1 MDNNFN
7 YNPYE
12 NNYTESSG
20 NTENS
25 NASYSNTNENNT
37 YSDSGYSS
45 NVWEKK
51 TAKKEKKSSF
61 AGFGTTLTKCTA
73 IALVFGLVAG
83 ASFCGVSYFAGG
95 ALGIFSG
102 AEEKQNDKNSN
113 KNNNKDFNDLLEDN
127 KNESANQGAI
137 GEIEKA
143 ETEGSTITTAVTDV
157 SDLVEDVMPCIVA
170 ISNLS
175 EVTYQGI
182 WGQQYSQESESC
194 GTGFIVQQDEEFIYI
209 ATNNHVVQGAK
220 ELTVQFSDDT
230 EVLAQIKGTI
240 ATKDLAVIK
249 VALKDISEETRRMIR
264 VATLGD
270 STMLE
275 MGEGAVA
282 IGNALGYGQSVTTG
296 VISALGR
303 STTVT
308 DEATRTTIICN
319 NLIQTNA
326 AINPGNSGGPLL
338 NASGEV
344 IGINSVKY
352 ASTDVEGI
360 GYAIPI
366 SDAMVV
372 IEKLISGE
380 QVETAQTGYLGI
392 QGKDIDN
399 GVYVYKVY
407 DGSAAE
413 KAGIRPGDIIVGLEG
428 NAITTMS
435 QLKELLSYYAAGEE
449 VTLNVYQVEGNEY
462 VQKEIRVTLGNSSTI
477 EQ

>member
-1 MDNNFN
+1 MNNDFN

-12 NNYTESSG
+12 NNDAGQNKNTGYENAYTKE
-20 NTENS
+20 T
-25 NASYSNTNENNT
+25 
-37 YSDSGYSS
+37 YSS
-45 NVWEKK
+45 NYEENNFDSKK
-51 TAKKEKKSSF
+51 KKSSF

-83 ASFCGVSYFAGG
+83 ASFCGTYYFAGG
-95 ALGIFSG
+95 ALGLF
-102 AEEKQNDKNSN
+102 EKEQQKKDKNN
-113 KNNNKDFNDLLEDN
+113 KKENDFDSLLEDN
-127 KNESANQGAI
+127 KNTTNSNSN
-137 GEIEKA
+137 GEIGQA
-143 ETEGSTITTAVTDV
+143 QTESGTIVTAVTDV
-157 SDLVEDVMPCIVA
+157 SDLVENVMPCIVA

-194 GTGFIVQQDEEFIYI
+194 GTGFIVEQDDEFIYI

-220 ELTVQFSDDT
+220 ELTVQFSDDA
-230 EVLAQIKGTI
+230 EAIAQIKGTI

-249 VALKDISEETRRMIR
+249 VALSDIPTETRDIIR
-264 VATLGD
+264 VASLGD
-270 STMLE
+270 STVLE

-308 DEATRTTIICN
+308 DETTRTKIICN

-338 NASGEV
+338 NANGEV

-413 KAGIRPGDIIVGLEG
+413 KAGLRPGDIIVGLDG

-449 VTLNVYQVEGNEY
+449 IILNVYKVEGNEY
-462 VQKEIRVTLGNSSTI
+462 VQKEIKVVLGDSSTI

>member
-12 NNYTESSG
+12 NNHTG
-20 NTENS
+20 NNQNTDYN
-25 NASYSNTNENNT
+25 NANYSNTNYGNT
-37 YSDSGYSS
+37 YTSDEDTFSKS
-45 NVWEKK
+45 KK
-51 TAKKEKKSSF
+51 KKSSF
-61 AGFGTTLTKCTA
+61 AGFGVTLTKCTA
-73 IALVFGLVAG
+73 LALTFGLVAG

-95 ALGIFSG
+95 ALGIFSQSD
-102 AEEKQNDKNSN
+102 EKNNANDKGD
-113 KNNNKDFNDLLEDN
+113 KNNFNGLLEEN
-127 KNESANQGAI
+127 NQASNN
-137 GEIEKA
+137 GEIEHA
-143 ETEGSTITTAVTDV
+143 QVENNTIATAVTDV

-175 EVTYQGI
+175 EVTYQGF

-230 EVLAQIKGTI
+230 EALAQIKGTI

-249 VALKDISEETRRMIR
+249 VALKDISEETRNTIR
-264 VATLGD
+264 VASLGD
-270 STMLE
+270 STTLE

-308 DEATRTTIICN
+308 DETTRTTIICN

-338 NASGEV
+338 NANGQV

-372 IEKLISGE
+372 IEKLISGQ

-435 QLKELLSYYAAGEE
+435 QLKELLSYYAAGQK
-449 VTLNVYQVEGNEY
+449 VTLNVYKVEGNEY
-462 VQKEIRVTLGNSSTI
+462 VQKEVVVTLGDSSTI

>member
-12 NNYTESSG
+12 NNHTESNN
-20 NTENS
+20 NT
-25 NASYSNTNENNT
+25 SYSNAN
-37 YSDSGYSS
+37 YSDTYAGGGYSS
-45 NVWEKK
+45 NQWDDDSSSKSKK
-51 TAKKEKKSSF
+51 KKSAF
-61 AGFGTTLTKCTA
+61 AGFGAMLTKCTA

-95 ALGIFSG
+95 ALGIFSK
-102 AEEKQNDKNSN
+102 EDEKDNDKNG
-113 KNNNKDFNDLLEDN
+113 NNNDFNNLLEDGSN
-127 KNESANQGAI
+127 NATNNGTS
-137 GEIEKA
+137 GEIGQA
-143 ETEGSTITTAVTDV
+143 QVEGNTITTAVTDV
-157 SDLVEDVMPCIVA
+157 SDMVENVMPCIVA

-194 GTGFIVQQDEEFIYI
+194 GTGFIVEQDDEFIYI

-230 EVLAQIKGTI
+230 EALAEIKGTI

-249 VALKDISEETRRMIR
+249 VALKDISEETREIIR

-270 STMLE
+270 STGLE

-338 NASGEV
+338 NARGEV

-449 VTLNVYQVEGNEY
+449 ITLIVYQVEGNEY
-462 VQKEIRVTLGNSSTI
+462 VQKEIIVKLGDSSTI
-477 EQ
+477 QQ

>member
-12 NNYTESSG
+12 NN
-20 NTENS
+20 NTQS
-25 NASYSNTNENNT
+25 NQNTDYNNTSYSNTYT
-37 YSDSGYSS
+37 SDGDSFSKP
-45 NVWEKK
+45 KK
-51 TAKKEKKSSF
+51 KKSSF
-61 AGFGTTLTKCTA
+61 AGFGVTLTKCTA

-95 ALGIFSG
+95 ALGIFSK
-102 AEEKQNDKNSN
+102 ADENEDANDKN
-113 KNNNKDFNDLLEDN
+113 KNNDFNGLLEESDN
-127 KNESANQGAI
+127 ASNNGAN
-137 GEIEKA
+137 GEIEHA
-143 ETEGSTITTAVTDV
+143 QVENNTITTSVTDV

-175 EVTYQGI
+175 EVTYKGM

-194 GTGFIVQQDEEFIYI
+194 GTGFIVEQDEEFIYI

-230 EVLAQIKGTI
+230 EVLAEIKGTI

-249 VALKDISEETRRMIR
+249 VALEDISEETRATIR
-264 VATLGD
+264 VASLGD
-270 STMLE
+270 STILE

-308 DEATRTTIICN
+308 DETTGTTIICN

-338 NASGEV
+338 NANGEV

-372 IEKLISGE
+372 IEKLISGQ

-407 DGSAAE
+407 DGSEAE

-428 NAITTMS
+428 NSITTMS

-449 VTLNVYQVEGNEY
+449 VTLIVYQVDGNEY
-462 VQKEIRVTLGNSSTI
+462 VQKEITVKLGDSSTI
-477 EQ
+477 QQ

>member
-7 YNPYE
+7 YNSYGSE
-12 NNYTESSG
+12 
-20 NTENS
+20 NTEYDNFS
-25 NASYSNTNENNT
+25 NQ
-37 YSDSGYSS
+37 
-45 NVWEKK
+45 KQ
-51 TAKKEKKSSF
+51 KKEKSGF
-61 AGFGTTLTKCTA
+61 AKFMGTITKCTA
-73 IALVFGLVAG
+73 IALVFGTVAG
-83 ASFCGVSYFAGG
+83 VSFCGVSYFTGG
-95 ALGIFSG
+95 ALGIFQK
-102 AEEKQNDKNSN
+102 AEEKEENGRDDKDFDKLLQDKDKSDKNSTVEEIGQTE
-113 KNNNKDFNDLLEDN
+113 LE
-127 KNESANQGAI
+127 SG
-137 GEIEKA
+137 
-143 ETEGSTITTAVTDV
+143 TIITAVTDV
-157 SDLVEDVMPCIVA
+157 SDLVEEVMPCIVA

-175 EVTYQGI
+175 EVTYQGF

-194 GTGFIVQQDEEFIYI
+194 GTGFIVEQDEKYIYI

-220 ELTVQFSDDT
+220 ELTVQFSDDA
-230 EVLAQIKGTI
+230 EALAEIKGTI
-240 ATKDLAVIK
+240 STKDLAVIK
-249 VALKDISEETRRMIR
+249 VALKDIPDETREIIR
-264 VATLGD
+264 VAALGD
-270 STMLE
+270 STILE

-303 STTVT
+303 STTVQ
-308 DEATRTTIICN
+308 DEATGATIICN

-338 NASGEV
+338 NANGQV

-372 IEKLISGE
+372 IEKLIKGQ

-407 DGSAAE
+407 NGSAAE
-413 KAGIRPGDIIVGLEG
+413 KAGIRPGDIIVGLED

-435 QLKELLSYYAAGEE
+435 QLKELLGYYAAGEE
-449 VTLNVYQVEGNEY
+449 VTLNVYKVEGNEY
-462 VQKEIRVTLGNSSTI
+462 VQKEVKVVLGDSSTV
-477 EQ
+477 EE

>member
-12 NNYTESSG
+12 NN
-20 NTENS
+20 NTQS
-25 NASYSNTNENNT
+25 NQNTDYNNTSYSNTYT
-37 YSDSGYSS
+37 SDGDSFSKP
-45 NVWEKK
+45 KK
-51 TAKKEKKSSF
+51 KKSSF
-61 AGFGTTLTKCTA
+61 AGFGVTLTKCTA

-95 ALGIFSG
+95 ALGIFSK
-102 AEEKQNDKNSN
+102 ADENEDANDKN
-113 KNNNKDFNDLLEDN
+113 KNNDFNGLLEESDN
-127 KNESANQGAI
+127 ASNNGAN
-137 GEIEKA
+137 GEIEHA
-143 ETEGSTITTAVTDV
+143 QVENNTITTSVTDV

-175 EVTYQGI
+175 EVTYKGM
-182 WGQQYSQESESC
+182 WGLQYSQESESC
-194 GTGFIVQQDEEFIYI
+194 GTGFIVEQDEEFIYI

-230 EVLAQIKGTI
+230 EVLAEIKGTI

-249 VALKDISEETRRMIR
+249 VALEDISEETRATIR
-264 VATLGD
+264 VASLGD
-270 STMLE
+270 STILE

-308 DEATRTTIICN
+308 DETTGTTIICN

-338 NASGEV
+338 NANGEV

-372 IEKLISGE
+372 IEKLISGQ

-407 DGSAAE
+407 DGSEAE

-428 NAITTMS
+428 NSITTMS

-449 VTLNVYQVEGNEY
+449 VTLIVYQVDGNEY
-462 VQKEIRVTLGNSSTI
+462 VQKEITVKLGDSSTI
-477 EQ
+477 QQ

>member
-12 NNYTESSG
+12 NNHTESSFDTG
-20 NTENS
+20 YHST
-25 NASYSNTNENNT
+25 SYSSS
-37 YSDSGYSS
+37 YSDGGYSS
-45 NVWEKK
+45 EPKK
-51 TAKKEKKSSF
+51 KKSSF

-95 ALGIFSG
+95 ALGIFS
-102 AEEKQNDKNSN
+102 ETKEKQND
-113 KNNNKDFNDLLEDN
+113 KNNNKDFNGLLEEN
-127 KNESANQGAI
+127 KNSTANNGII
-137 GEIEKA
+137 GEIEKS
-143 ETEGSTITTAVTDV
+143 ETGGSAITTAVTDV

-170 ISNLS
+170 ISNVS
-175 EVTYQGI
+175 ERTYQGI

-249 VALKDISEETRRMIR
+249 VALKDISEETRGMIR

-270 STMLE
+270 STVLE
-275 MGEGAVA
+275 MGEGAIA

-308 DEATRTTIICN
+308 DETTRTTIICN

-338 NASGEV
+338 NAHGEV

-413 KAGIRPGDIIVGLEG
+413 QAGIRPGDIIVGLEG

-435 QLKELLSYYAAGEE
+435 QLKELLSYYAAGEK
-449 VTLNVYQVEGNEY
+449 VTLIVYQVEGNQY
-462 VQKEIRVTLGNSSTI
+462 VQKEIVVTLGNSSTV